1 MNICRNSSGLISFLD
16 LERKMFKSI
25 LLFLVNVKI
34 CVEEIETQ
42 EEYDAHVKLR
52 TDFVQGYDYSRPC
65 KIENLKQSIHNFF

>member
-1 MNICRNSSGLISFLD
+1 
-16 LERKMFKSI
+16 MFKSI

-52 TDFVQGYDYSRPC
+52 TDFVQGYDYSRPR

>member
-1 MNICRNSSGLISFLD
+1 
-16 LERKMFKSI
+16 MFKSI

-42 EEYDAHVKLR
+42 EEYDAYVKLR
-52 TDFVQGYDYSRPC
+52 TDFVQGYDYSRPL

>member
-1 MNICRNSSGLISFLD
+1 
-16 LERKMFKSI
+16 MFKSI

-42 EEYDAHVKLR
+42 EEYDAHVKLC
-52 TDFVQGYDYSRPC
+52 TNFVQGYDYSCPR